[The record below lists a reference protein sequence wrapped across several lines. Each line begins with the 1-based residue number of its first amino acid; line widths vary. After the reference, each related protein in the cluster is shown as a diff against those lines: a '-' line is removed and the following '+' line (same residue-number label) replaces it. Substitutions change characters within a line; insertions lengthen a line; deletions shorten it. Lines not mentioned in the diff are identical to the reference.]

1 MGTAILMA
9 VSSPA
14 DSMIQLHWVGVD
26 NLTKNVLVGVLGQLT
41 FSLGSAIFAKY
52 LIDFSWKKIYGATA
66 VIMVVMNASL
76 TYIVI
81 YDVIRNQYF
90 YLSDELTQEFFVGV
104 NYICGLVLF
113 IELSESDTEG
123 KEEVDNHGNSG

>member
-1 MGTAILMA
+1 
-9 VSSPA
+9 
-14 DSMIQLHWVGVD
+14 
-26 NLTKNVLVGVLGQLT
+26 
-41 FSLGSAIFAKY
+41 
-52 LIDFSWKKIYGATA
+52 
-66 VIMVVMNASL
+66 MVAMNASL

-104 NYICGLVLF
+104 NYICGLVLY

-123 KEEVDNHGNSG
+123 QSVSHSVTQSVSQWWPLQWLFGQICEGFTIRQWRKFVQKPMTTFFCQVFCYSRAKISSIL